1 MARTAFIGLLG
12 SLLCAGALMAQPVL
26 KVKANTIVDGNQ
38 SSTITVA
45 SGQIVS
51 FTNPIPSYY
60 AYVNYIIENLGNQTL
75 TISASYNCENNIWSC
90 EGPPATIA
98 PNHTAQITMTFG
110 GTGQIP
116 GANPLGSVNLTT
128 NAGSFVLEFQGIEG
142 ADPTMTIVS
151 GDGINITAQS
161 QPYTYL
167 YPTTTVGVP
176 VSRVF
181 TFTDT
186 ANNSVALNVYNYVLT
201 PVIGSCFSLISGTLP
216 DTIYYGSPDAVR
228 YRMQSG
234 SAGTCESTISFYT
247 NASAFPTFSWTLKGT
262 VN

>member
-1 MARTAFIGLLG
+1 MARTAFIGLLCF
-12 SLLCAGALMAQPVL
+12 LFWAGALFAQPAL
-26 KVKANTIVDGNQ
+26 NVKANTIVNGVQ
-38 SSTITVA
+38 SSTITVS

-51 FTNPIPSYY
+51 FTNTIPSNF
-60 AYVNYIIENLGNQTL
+60 AYVNYFVKNTGNQTL

-90 EGPPATIA
+90 ENLPAAIA
-98 PNHTAQITMTFG
+98 PNNTVEVTMTFG
-110 GTGQIP
+110 GTGTIP
-116 GANPLGSVNLTT
+116 GANPGGSLNMST
-128 NAGSFVLEFQGIEG
+128 NAGSFVLKFQGIDG

-167 YPTTTVGVP
+167 FPTTTVGVP
-176 VSRVF
+176 VSRAF

-186 ANNSVALNVYNYVLT
+186 ANNAVSLNVYNYVLT
-201 PVIGSCFSLISGTLP
+201 PVIGSCFSLISGSLP
-216 DTIYYGSPDAVR
+216 ATIPYGSPDVVR

-234 SAGTCESTISFYT
+234 PAGTCESTISFYT